1 LWALPAKGYPA
12 GQVSRAVILQM
23 ADAHESP
30 GRLLQQM
37 RVLVVVRTRP
47 LMRVIDYLFCN
58 EAELRIVAR
67 SNNGDRLVQY
77 AACLRPEL
85 IVAHERLLG
94 KTASVA
100 VAEIKRSSP
109 ASKLILICSS
119 RCSSQKSPYELC
131 RCGADACLREEA
143 LVQQLPSVV
152 RKLLSTGDRLL
163 PADGNSVRVSDRG
176 EPQSETET
184 K

>member
-1 LWALPAKGYPA
+1 M
-12 GQVSRAVILQM
+12 QEV
-23 ADAHESP
+23 
-30 GRLLQQM
+30 

-58 EAELRIVAR
+58 EPELRIVAR
-67 SNNGDRLVQY
+67 SNNGNRLVQY

-94 KTASVA
+94 KTASEA

-109 ASKLILICSS
+109 ASKLILI
-119 RCSSQKSPYELC
+119 CSSQKSPYELC

-163 PADGNSVRVSDRG
+163 PADGKDSVRVSDRG

>member
-1 LWALPAKGYPA
+1 M
-12 GQVSRAVILQM
+12 QEV
-23 ADAHESP
+23 
-30 GRLLQQM
+30 

-58 EAELRIVAR
+58 EPELRIVAR

-85 IVAHERLLG
+85 IIAHARLLG
-94 KTASVA
+94 KTASET

-109 ASKLILICSS
+109 VSKVILIY
-119 RCSSQKSPYELC
+119 SSQKSPYELC
-131 RCGADACLREEA
+131 GCGADACLREEA
-143 LVQQLPSVV
+143 LVQQLPSLV
-152 RKLLSTGDRLL
+152 RKLLSMGDWAFPANGNDPL
-163 PADGNSVRVSDRG
+163 PVNDRG
-176 EPQSETET
+176 EPQSERRKT